1 MNSRLAQSTKTNDSD
16 VFSTAAL
23 IYTRLRRVS
32 GRVIDAMYLIEN
44 KEYANHIVEHALSTQ
59 DEILESYV
67 NRLKLLIDLSPN
79 IVIEQKALVQPQ
91 ALEEQPE
98 LNEEKIYNAQVSHH
112 YIGALR

>member
-1 MNSRLAQSTKTNDSD
+1 M
-16 VFSTAAL
+16 
-23 IYTRLRRVS
+23 
-32 GRVIDAMYLIEN
+32 
-44 KEYANHIVEHALSTQ
+44 
-59 DEILESYV
+59 

-98 LNEEKIYNAQVSHH
+98 LSEEKIYNAQVSHH

>member
-1 MNSRLAQSTKTNDSD
+1 MNSLLTQSTSSSNSD

-59 DEILESYV
+59 DM
-67 NRLKLLIDLSPN
+67 
-79 IVIEQKALVQPQ
+79 
-91 ALEEQPE
+91 
-98 LNEEKIYNAQVSHH
+98 
-112 YIGALR
+112 

>member
-1 MNSRLAQSTKTNDSD
+1 MNSLLTQSTSSSNSD

-59 DEILESYV
+59 DKILENYV
-67 NRLKLLIDLSPN
+67 NRLKLLIDLTPDF
-79 IVIEQKALVQPQ
+79 IIEPKQNQPQ
-91 ALEEQPE
+91 ILEKEPE
-98 LNEEKIYNAQVSHH
+98 ISEEEIYKAQVSHH